1 MVTVI
6 VLLSAAVLIADSRLT
21 SSLCAYLAFTAATL
35 RLGYDPHAGAAH
47 LAIFACIGALKI
59 VAGPLAISLLARKY
73 AVPRNLAPSISA
85 PWRIAVAA
93 GVAFAAYEIGR
104 TPAFATLAQADA
116 VFYAVFASVC
126 TIVLHRNLLAHAI
139 GLLALG
145 SAMSLAGAVFAPG
158 LPGSMEL
165 AGTFDAVITVL
176 VAVLLARAVVTYD
189 PRLDVASLR
198 ELRG

>member
-1 MVTVI
+1 MITLI
-6 VLLSAAVLIADSRLT
+6 VLLSAAILIADSRLT
-21 SSLCAYLAFTAATL
+21 SSLCAYVAFTAATL
-35 RLGYDPHAGAAH
+35 WLGYDPRAGAAH
-47 LAIFACIGALKI
+47 LTLFACVGALKI
-59 VAGPLAISLLARKY
+59 VAGPLAVSLLARKY

-93 GVAFAAYEIGR
+93 CVAFAAYEIGR
-104 TPAFATLAQADA
+104 MPAFAAVAQAYT
-116 VFYAVFASVC
+116 VLYAIFASIC

-145 SAMSLAGAVFAPG
+145 SAISLAGAVFAPG

-165 AGTFDAVITVL
+165 AGTFDAVIATL
-176 VAVLLARAVVTYD
+176 VAVLVARALVAYD